1 MVLSKEG
8 ISSKDTTKNAYRVF
22 DTRIGCLQS
31 FFIAFIVVLVI
42 YLFLIQIIDVRH
54 YRDRSK
60 KQRAG
65 KAFVL
70 RGEIIDRNKMKLAS
84 DKTSF
89 DVYAHRKYFDHPPK
103 ELAEILSPYLDIP
116 ASKLTTLLSNE
127 ENDVILLKKD
137 VERKAVEKILSKHLR
152 EISCDVKN
160 KRIYP
165 QGSLAAHVLGY
176 YNADAN
182 IAAGIEQIA
191 KGYLEYTDNNL
202 RYEKTQKGDVIY
214 TLATNPEDLSAPIK
228 GSTLQL
234 TIDSAIQHIS
244 EKALYKMIQKTNAPR
259 GAVIVIEPST
269 GEILAFAVYPYY
281 DPNNYGKYTYNE
293 MKNWAITDVYPPG
306 STFKIF
312 TIASGFINKK
322 INKFT
327 KVLDTGKIKIGWW
340 EIKNYDYSKFP
351 NPGLIDLVYLF
362 LHSSNV
368 GSVRVA
374 NLMTSQEFY
383 DALNMF
389 NFGEKTGI
397 DLPGESSGLLPK
409 AKGWDSSTHGS
420 MGYGYGASVT
430 AIQMAAA
437 ISAIAN
443 KGVWITPHVIKYS
456 PEELESKVVKRRVM
470 EEQDALD
477 LTDLLVQAL
486 DKGSSVVK
494 MDDFSIAAKTGTS
507 RRPLDNGIGYSNKL
521 YTSMIG
527 FLPASD
533 PKVAIYVVVDS
544 PSGYEI
550 WGSTVAAPIFKEV
563 STDIV
568 KILNLYPDRSKEG
581 KNGIK
586 QDN

>member
-1 MVLSKEG
+1 MVLNKDGNSN
-8 ISSKDTTKNAYRVF
+8 KDTKSAYKIF

-31 FFIAFIVVLVI
+31 FFIAFISILVV
-42 YLFLIQIIDVRH
+42 YLFLVQIVDVRH

-89 DVYAHRKYFDHPPK
+89 DVYAHRKYFDHSPR
-103 ELAEILSPYLDIP
+103 ELAEILSLHLDMP
-116 ASKLTTLLSNE
+116 VSRLVTLLSNE

-137 VERKAVEKILSKHLR
+137 VERKTAEQIISKHLR

-165 QGSLAAHVLGY
+165 QGSLASHILGY
-176 YNADAN
+176 YNSDAD
-182 IAAGIEQIA
+182 IAGGIEYIA
-191 KGYLEYTDNNL
+191 KDYLEYSDNNL

-214 TLATNPEDLSAPIK
+214 SLNTNPEDLSAPIK

-244 EKALYKMIQKTNAPR
+244 EKALYKAIQKNSALR
-259 GAVIVIEPST
+259 GAVIVMEPSS
-269 GEILAFAVYPYY
+269 GEILAMAVYPHY
-281 DPNNYGKYTYNE
+281 DPNNFAKYSYAE

-312 TIASGFINKK
+312 TVACGFVNKK
-322 INKFT
+322 INKFS

-340 EIKNYDYSKFP
+340 EIKNYDYDKFP
-351 NPGLIDLVYLF
+351 NPGLIDLVWLF
-362 LHSSNV
+362 QHSSNV
-368 GSVRVA
+368 GSVKVA
-374 NLMTSQEFY
+374 NLMSSQEYY
-383 DALNMF
+383 DALHMF
-389 NFGEKTGI
+389 NFGEKTVI
-397 DLPGESSGLLPK
+397 DLPGESQGLLPK
-409 AKGWDSSTHGS
+409 AKTWDASTHGS

-443 KGVWITPHVIKYS
+443 KGVWVTPHVIKYS
-456 PEELESKVVKRRVM
+456 PEELESKVVRRRVM
-470 EEQDALD
+470 EEQDAID
-477 LTDLLVQAL
+477 LADLLVQSM
-486 DKGSSVVK
+486 DKGTSVAK
-494 MDDFSIAAKTGTS
+494 MDDFSVAAKTGTS
-507 RRPLDNGIGYSNKL
+507 KRPLDNGIGYSNKL

-527 FLPASD
+527 FLPATD

-544 PSGYEI
+544 PSTGGA
-550 WGSTVAAPIFKEV
+550 WGSTVAAPVFKEV
-563 STDIV
+563 ATDVV
-568 KILNLYPDRSKEG
+568 KILNLYPDRAKEG
-581 KNGIK
+581 KHGIK
-586 QDN
+586 QNN